1 MTLLRVRATL
11 LEAPADHAHLPARGW
26 RADLERHDGTTGWQG
41 PLATLTISPRIGE
54 RTPCYW
60 FYLGTMVHS
69 APALGLHRQD
79 RMMVLGSD
87 FTGAS
92 QWQDIQ
98 WHPELAPHQASEMLT
113 NLLLGTLALV
123 PDLRMRDEDQQSAPI
138 IVAVPGVMEENRS
151 PFWEGF
157 GRHFYDG
164 DREAEM
170 DRLGIDGW
178 RSEVASLLPQQP
190 VLVSLLSPTAQSALG
205 RGAIEYAPLETAL
218 RAARFTPSRHVSID
232 DGGPVYSVTPD
243 ERDEGNPQRIEVS
256 DFVAA
261 SNPQLVVDATRKMAA
276 FVSCSRAGDVVTVD
290 APTALALALRT
301 GSEVRCFDYRPL
313 RG

>member
-11 LEAPADHAHLPARGW
+11 LEAVADHANLPTRRW
-26 RADLERHDGTTGWQG
+26 RADLERHDATTGWQG
-41 PLATLTISPRIGE
+41 PMATLTISARIGE
-54 RTPCYW
+54 QTPCYW

-92 QWQDIQ
+92 QWQEIQ
-98 WHPELAPHQASEMLT
+98 WHPGLESHQAAEMLT
-113 NLLLGTLALV
+113 TLLLGTLALA
-123 PDLRMRDEDQQSAPI
+123 PDLRMRGEDQPSAPV

-151 PFWEGF
+151 PFWDGF

-164 DREAEM
+164 DRGAEI

-190 VLVSLLSPTAQSALG
+190 VLVSLLSPTAQSTLG
-205 RGAIEYAPLETAL
+205 RAAIEYAPLEAAL
-218 RAARFTPSRHVSID
+218 RAARFSPSRHVSID
-232 DGGPVYSVTPD
+232 DGGPVYSATPD
-243 ERDEGNPQRIEVS
+243 DRDEGTPQRIQVKDS
-256 DFVAA
+256 IA
-261 SNPQLVVDATRKMAA
+261 NPNLQLLVDATQKMAA
-276 FVSCSRAGDVVTVD
+276 LVSCSWANDGLTIDG
-290 APTALALALRT
+290 PTARALGLHP

-313 RG
+313 RR